1 MYLYTRVF
9 WSFLHT
15 FQQNFQWF
23 PTPKINKSIQ
33 NIPIGDYYAFT
44 DGSAQPNPGPTGA
57 GAAIY
62 QRGIN
67 DDTIICTYTA
77 PVGHADNNA
86 GEIFAMGMVLEHFN
100 NSNNYI
106 NIHIYTDSG
115 LLCGAIN
122 EGWSVG
128 CNTPLL
134 HHIRKLLR
142 KHNGTCKTHWVPG
155 HSDIEQNEI
164 ADKLAGAGAIAAAD
178 SPHSVN
184 AISDLITRE
193 GFLSFTI

>member
-1 MYLYTRVF
+1 
-9 WSFLHT
+9 
-15 FQQNFQWF
+15 
-23 PTPKINKSIQ
+23 
-33 NIPIGDYYAFT
+33 
-44 DGSAQPNPGPTGA
+44 
-57 GAAIY
+57 
-62 QRGIN
+62 
-67 DDTIICTYTA
+67 
-77 PVGHADNNA
+77 
-86 GEIFAMGMVLEHFN
+86 MGMVLEHFN

-142 KHNGTCKTHWVPG
+142 NHNGTCKTHWVPG